1 MMINFLIIILIISL
15 SANIFMLLNRPVTSK
30 KIKSDMDFDVIENGI
45 RHVDKRISAMTALLT
60 LSARVTKAD
69 GKILQSETAE
79 AMRHLGL
86 MDVADQNQG
95 LFEAAC
101 ASEISDEELVKVIKQ
116 TFTYDYEIKNV
127 TQLLMNVAKADGEIH
142 PTETTYMDKITA
154 LLYD

>member
-15 SANIFMLLNRPVTSK
+15 SANIFMLLKRPATSI

-69 GKILQSETAE
+69 GKILRSETEE

-86 MDVADQNQG
+86 MDVANQNQG

-101 ASEISDEELVKVIKQ
+101 ASGISDEELVKVIKR
-116 TFTYDYEIKNV
+116 TFKYDYEIQNV

-142 PTETTYMDKITA
+142 PSETAYMDRITA